1 MTKIDLKKAL
11 ALFIACALI
20 VLLINFVVLIA
31 GRADAKDNEKW
42 VTHTHEVIQLSQQL
56 FIQIQNAE
64 TGQRGFL
71 LTEDNSYLTPYLIG
85 IDRIQELLRTLQNKT
100 KDNPSQQTR
109 LLNLSTLIDAKL
121 RELKRTIDLANNN
134 EKASALRLVRSD
146 LGQSLMLQIRQL
158 LDEFN
163 SEEQALLAVRKENHA
178 FSKNRQFFG
187 VMFAEFLLLIVV
199 LTSIFVLNRRVI
211 IPIRQLTKA
220 AQHYDNAKKADFS
233 IPPSTLEIE
242 KLSSTLRNMAHN
254 VSTYV
259 AALTESKQ
267 KSEELANV
275 KSTFLANMSHEIR
288 TPLNGIYGT
297 LQLIGNEA
305 QTPKSTQL
313 IERAM
318 YSVKSLNAIVNDVL
332 DISKIEKGK
341 LNIEETTFNMNE
353 LIELSLTDVAI
364 HAHNKGISFTLNNN
378 VENPFWLGDPLR
390 IKQVIDNLVSN
401 ALKFTH
407 SGNVYFSIEDN
418 NDSSGITLI
427 VKDTGI
433 GMTQSEQQRLFRR
446 FEQAD
451 STITRRFGGTG
462 LGMAITHQLVTLM
475 RGTIKVES
483 TFGEGSSFTVSI
495 PLTRATDPV
504 NTIENEQ
511 EEHVSLDD
519 KSVLIVE
526 DNDIN
531 RLVISEAIEALGTT
545 PTQAENGAEGVN
557 QFKKKAFDIVLMDI
571 QMPVLDGIEACKL
584 MKKDNSKIPVVAL
597 TANVMAD
604 DKAIYTATGFDAVLE
619 KPLDLNALNS
629 TLRQL
634 VT

>member
-11 ALFIACALI
+11 VFFIACAST

-71 LTEDNSYLTPYLIG
+71 LTEDNSYLAPYLIG

-134 EKASALRLVRSD
+134 EKAAALRLVKSD
-146 LGQSLMLQIRQL
+146 LGQSLMQQIRQL

-178 FSKNRQFFG
+178 FSKNRHFFG

-211 IPIRQLTKA
+211 EPIRQLTKA
-220 AQHYDNAKKADFS
+220 AQRYDNAKKADFS
-233 IPPSTLEIE
+233 IPPSTSEIE

-259 AALTESKQ
+259 GALTESKQ

-297 LQLIGNEA
+297 LQLIGNEE
-305 QTPKSTQL
+305 QSTKSTQL

-364 HAHNKGISFTLNNN
+364 HAHNKGISFTLNNS
-378 VENPFWLGDPLR
+378 VENPFWLGDPVR

-407 SGNVYFSIEDN
+407 SGDVYFNIEEN
-418 NDSSGITLI
+418 ADSSGITLT

-433 GMTQSEQQRLFRR
+433 GMTKSEQQRLFQR

-483 TFGEGSSFTVSI
+483 TFGEGSTFRVSI
-495 PLTRATDPV
+495 PLTRSTDPV
-504 NTIENEQ
+504 NTIEKEQ
-511 EEHVSLDD
+511 EEHVSLND
-519 KSVLIVE
+519 KTVLIVE

-531 RLVISEAIEALGTT
+531 RLIISEAIEALGTT
-545 PTQAENGAEGVN
+545 PTQAENGAEGFN
-557 QFKKKAFDIVLMDI
+557 QFKKKQFDIVLMDI

>member
-11 ALFIACALI
+11 AFFIACASI

-85 IDRIQELLRTLQNKT
+85 IDHIQELLRTLQNKT

-134 EKASALRLVRSD
+134 EKTAALRRVRSD
-146 LGQSLMLQIRQL
+146 LGQSLMQQIRQL

-211 IPIRQLTKA
+211 IPIRQLTEA
-220 AQHYDNAKKADFS
+220 AQHYDNAKKADFF

-242 KLSSTLRNMAHN
+242 KLSFTLRNMAHN

-259 AALTESKQ
+259 GALTESKQ

-353 LIELSLTDVAI
+353 LIELSLTDIAI

-378 VENPFWLGDPLR
+378 VENPFWLGDPVR

-407 SGNVYFSIEDN
+407 SGNVYFSIEEN
-418 NDSSGITLI
+418 NDSSGITLT

-433 GMTQSEQQRLFRR
+433 GMTQSEQQRLFQR

-504 NTIENEQ
+504 NTIENER

-557 QFKKKAFDIVLMDI
+557 YFKKKAFDIVLMDI
-571 QMPVLDGIEACKL
+571 QMPILDGIEACKL

-604 DKAIYTATGFDAVLE
+604 DKAIYTASGFDAVLE

-629 TLRQL
+629 TLRRL

>member
-11 ALFIACALI
+11 AFFIACASI

-71 LTEDNSYLTPYLIG
+71 LTEDNSYLAPYLIG

-109 LLNLSTLIDAKL
+109 LLSLSTLIDAKL

-134 EKASALRLVRSD
+134 EKAAALRLVSSD
-146 LGQSLMLQIRQL
+146 LGQSLMQQIRQL

-178 FSKNRQFFG
+178 FSKNRHFFG

-211 IPIRQLTKA
+211 EPIRQLTKA
-220 AQHYDNAKKADFS
+220 AQRYDNAKKADFS
-233 IPPSTLEIE
+233 IPPSTSEIE

-259 AALTESKQ
+259 GALTESKQ

-297 LQLIGNEA
+297 LQLIGNEE
-305 QTPKSTQL
+305 QSTKSTQL

-364 HAHNKGISFTLNNN
+364 HAHNKGISFTLNNS
-378 VENPFWLGDPLR
+378 VENPFWLGDPVR

-407 SGNVYFSIEDN
+407 SGDVYFNIEEN
-418 NDSSGITLI
+418 ADSSGITLT

-433 GMTQSEQQRLFRR
+433 GMTKSEQQRLFKR

-483 TFGEGSSFTVSI
+483 TFGEGSTFRVSI
-495 PLTRATDPV
+495 PLTRSIDPV
-504 NTIENEQ
+504 NTIEKER
-511 EEHVSLDD
+511 EEHVSLND
-519 KSVLIVE
+519 KTVLIVE

-531 RLVISEAIEALGTT
+531 RLIISEAIEALGTT
-545 PTQAENGAEGVN
+545 PTQAENGAEGFN
-557 QFKKKAFDIVLMDI
+557 QFKKKQFDIVLMDI

>member
-11 ALFIACALI
+11 AFFIACASI

-71 LTEDNSYLTPYLIG
+71 LTGDNSYLTPYLIG

-134 EKASALRLVRSD
+134 EKAAALRLVRSD

-163 SEEQALLAVRKENHA
+163 NEEQALLAVRKENHA

-199 LTSIFVLNRRVI
+199 LTSIFVLNLRVI
-211 IPIRQLTKA
+211 KPIRQLTKA

-242 KLSSTLRNMAHN
+242 KLSFTLRNMAHN

-259 AALTESKQ
+259 GALTESKQ

-353 LIELSLTDVAI
+353 LIELSLTDIAI

-378 VENPFWLGDPLR
+378 VENPFWLGDPVR

-401 ALKFTH
+401 ALKFTQ
-407 SGNVYFSIEDN
+407 SGNVYFSIEEN
-418 NDSSGITLI
+418 NDSSGITLT

-433 GMTQSEQQRLFRR
+433 GMTQSEQQRLFQR

-504 NTIENEQ
+504 NTIENER

-557 QFKKKAFDIVLMDI
+557 YFKKKAFDIVLMDI
-571 QMPVLDGIEACKL
+571 QMPILDGIEACKL

-604 DKAIYTATGFDAVLE
+604 DKAIYTASGFDAVLE

>member
-11 ALFIACALI
+11 AFFIACASI

-71 LTEDNSYLTPYLIG
+71 LTEDNSYLAPYLIG

-134 EKASALRLVRSD
+134 EKAAALRLVRSD
-146 LGQSLMLQIRQL
+146 LGQSLMQQIRQL

-163 SEEQALLAVRKENHA
+163 SEEQALLAIRKENHA
-178 FSKNRQFFG
+178 FSKNRHFFG

-211 IPIRQLTKA
+211 EPIRQLTKA
-220 AQHYDNAKKADFS
+220 AQRYDNAKKADFS
-233 IPPSTLEIE
+233 IPPSTSEIE

-259 AALTESKQ
+259 GALTESKQ

-297 LQLIGNEA
+297 LQLIGNEE
-305 QTPKSTQL
+305 QSTKSTQL

-364 HAHNKGISFTLNNN
+364 HAHNKGISFTLNNS
-378 VENPFWLGDPLR
+378 VETPFWLGDPVR

-407 SGNVYFSIEDN
+407 SGDVYFNIEEN
-418 NDSSGITLI
+418 ADSSGITLT

-433 GMTQSEQQRLFRR
+433 GMTQSEQQRLFQR

-475 RGTIKVES
+475 CGTIKVES
-483 TFGEGSSFTVSI
+483 TFGEGSTFRVSI
-495 PLTRATDPV
+495 PLTRSTDPV
-504 NTIENEQ
+504 NTIEKEQ
-511 EEHVSLDD
+511 EEHVSLND
-519 KSVLIVE
+519 KTVLIVE

-531 RLVISEAIEALGTT
+531 RLIISEAIEALGTT
-545 PTQAENGAEGVN
+545 PTQAENGAEGFN
-557 QFKKKAFDIVLMDI
+557 QFKKKQFDIVLMDI

-604 DKAIYTATGFDAVLE
+604 DKAIYAASGFDAVLE

>member
-11 ALFIACALI
+11 AFFIACASI

-71 LTEDNSYLTPYLIG
+71 LTEDNSYLAPYLIG

-134 EKASALRLVRSD
+134 EKAAALRLVRSD
-146 LGQSLMLQIRQL
+146 LGQSLMQQIRQL

-178 FSKNRQFFG
+178 FSKNRHFFG

-211 IPIRQLTKA
+211 EPIRQLTKA
-220 AQHYDNAKKADFS
+220 AQRYDNAKKADFS
-233 IPPSTLEIE
+233 IPPSTSEIE

-259 AALTESKQ
+259 GALTESKQ

-297 LQLIGNEA
+297 LQLIGNEE
-305 QTPKSTQL
+305 QSTKSTQL

-364 HAHNKGISFTLNNN
+364 HAHNKGISFTLNNS
-378 VENPFWLGDPLR
+378 VETPFWLGDPVR

-407 SGNVYFSIEDN
+407 SGDVYFNIEEN
-418 NDSSGITLI
+418 ADSSGITLT

-433 GMTQSEQQRLFRR
+433 GMTQSEQQRLFQR

-475 RGTIKVES
+475 CGTIKVES
-483 TFGEGSSFTVSI
+483 TFGEGSTFRVSI
-495 PLTRATDPV
+495 PLTRSTDPV
-504 NTIENEQ
+504 NTIEKEQ
-511 EEHVSLDD
+511 EEHVSLND
-519 KSVLIVE
+519 KTVLIVE

-531 RLVISEAIEALGTT
+531 RLIISEAIEALGTT
-545 PTQAENGAEGVN
+545 PTQAENGAEGFN
-557 QFKKKAFDIVLMDI
+557 QFKKKQFDIVLMDI

-604 DKAIYTATGFDAVLE
+604 DKAIYAASGFDAVLE

>member
-11 ALFIACALI
+11 AFFIACASI

-134 EKASALRLVRSD
+134 EKAAALRLVRSD
-146 LGQSLMLQIRQL
+146 LGQSLMQQIRQL

-163 SEEQALLAVRKENHA
+163 SEEQALLAVRTENHA
-178 FSKNRQFFG
+178 FSKNRHFFG

-211 IPIRQLTKA
+211 EPIRQLTKA
-220 AQHYDNAKKADFS
+220 AQHYNNAKKVDFS
-233 IPPSTLEIE
+233 IPPSTSEIE

-254 VSTYV
+254 VSTYIG
-259 AALTESKQ
+259 ALTESKQ

-297 LQLIGNEA
+297 LQLIGNEE
-305 QTPKSTQL
+305 QPPKSTQL

-318 YSVKSLNAIVNDVL
+318 YSVKSLNAIVNDIL

-341 LNIEETTFNMNE
+341 LIIEETTFNMNE
-353 LIELSLTDVAI
+353 LIELSLSDVAI
-364 HAHNKGISFTLNNN
+364 RAHNKGISFTQSNN
-378 VENPFWLGDPLR
+378 VSPPFWLGDPVRL
-390 IKQVIDNLVSN
+390 KQVIDNLVSN
-401 ALKFTH
+401 ALKFTQ
-407 SGNVYFSIEDN
+407 SGEVYFNIEDN
-418 NDSSGITLI
+418 ADSSGITLT

-433 GMTQSEQQRLFRR
+433 GMTQSEQQHLFQR

-495 PLTRATDPV
+495 PLTRSTDPV
-504 NTIENEQ
+504 NTIENER
-511 EEHVSLDD
+511 EVHVSLDD

-545 PTQAENGAEGVN
+545 PTQAENGAEGFN
-557 QFKKKAFDIVLMDI
+557 QFKKKHFDIVLMDI
-571 QMPVLDGIEACKL
+571 QMPILDGIEACKL

-604 DKAIYTATGFDAVLE
+604 DEAIYTATGFDAVLQ
-619 KPLDLNALNS
+619 KPLDLKALNS

>member
-1 MTKIDLKKAL
+1 MTNIDLKKAL
-11 ALFIACALI
+11 AFFIACASI

-134 EKASALRLVRSD
+134 EKTAALRRVRSD
-146 LGQSLMLQIRQL
+146 LGQSLMQQIRQL

-199 LTSIFVLNRRVI
+199 LTSIFVLNLRVI
-211 IPIRQLTKA
+211 KPIRQLTKA

-259 AALTESKQ
+259 SALTESKQ

-305 QTPKSTQL
+305 QTLKSAQL

-378 VENPFWLGDPLR
+378 VENPFWLGDPVR

-407 SGNVYFSIEDN
+407 SGNVYFSIEEN
-418 NDSSGITLI
+418 NDSSGITLT

-504 NTIENEQ
+504 NTIENER
-511 EEHVSLDD
+511 EEHVSLGD

-545 PTQAENGAEGVN
+545 PTQAENGAEGFN
-557 QFKKKAFDIVLMDI
+557 QFKKKQFDIVLMDI

-604 DKAIYTATGFDAVLE
+604 DKAIYTASGFDAVLE
-619 KPLDLNALNS
+619 KPLDLKVLNS

>member
-11 ALFIACALI
+11 AFFIACASI

-134 EKASALRLVRSD
+134 EKAAALRLVRSD
-146 LGQSLMLQIRQL
+146 LGQSLMQQIRQL

-163 SEEQALLAVRKENHA
+163 SEEQALLAVRTENHA
-178 FSKNRQFFG
+178 FSKNRHFFG

-211 IPIRQLTKA
+211 EPIRQLTKA
-220 AQHYDNAKKADFS
+220 AQHYNNAKKVDFS
-233 IPPSTLEIE
+233 IPPSTSEIE

-254 VSTYV
+254 VSTYIG
-259 AALTESKQ
+259 ALTESKQ

-305 QTPKSTQL
+305 QTPKSAQL

-364 HAHNKGISFTLNNN
+364 QAHNKSISFTLNNN
-378 VENPFWLGDPLR
+378 VENPFWLGDPVR

-407 SGNVYFSIEDN
+407 SGNVYFSIEEN
-418 NDSSGITLI
+418 NDSSGITLT

-433 GMTQSEQQRLFRR
+433 GMTQSEQQHLFQR

-504 NTIENEQ
+504 NTIENER
-511 EEHVSLDD
+511 EVHVSLDD

-545 PTQAENGAEGVN
+545 PTQAENGAEGFN
-557 QFKKKAFDIVLMDI
+557 QFKKKHFDIVLMDI

>member
-11 ALFIACALI
+11 AFFIACASL

-31 GRADAKDNEKW
+31 GRDDAKDNEKW

-134 EKASALRLVRSD
+134 EKAAALRLVRSD

-341 LNIEETTFNMNE
+341 LNIEETTFNINE
-353 LIELSLTDVAI
+353 LIELSLSDVAI
-364 HAHNKGISFTLNNN
+364 RAHNKGISFTQNNN
-378 VENPFWLGDPLR
+378 VRTPFWLGDPVRL
-390 IKQVIDNLVSN
+390 KQVIDNLVSN

-407 SGNVYFSIEDN
+407 SGDVYFNIEDN
-418 NDSSGITLI
+418 ADSSGITLT

-504 NTIENEQ
+504 NTIENER

-545 PTQAENGAEGVN
+545 PTQAENGAEGFN
-557 QFKKKAFDIVLMDI
+557 QFKKQQFDVVLMDI

>member
-11 ALFIACALI
+11 ALFIACASI

-134 EKASALRLVRSD
+134 EKTAALRRVRSD
-146 LGQSLMLQIRQL
+146 LGQSLMQQIRQL

-163 SEEQALLAVRKENHA
+163 GEEQALLAVRKENLA

-199 LTSIFVLNRRVI
+199 LTSVFVLNRRVI

-259 AALTESKQ
+259 GALTESKQ

-341 LNIEETTFNMNE
+341 LNIEETTFNINE
-353 LIELSLTDVAI
+353 LIELSLSDVALR
-364 HAHNKGISFTLNNN
+364 AHNKGISFTQNNN
-378 VENPFWLGDPLR
+378 VRTPFWLGDPVRL
-390 IKQVIDNLVSN
+390 KQVIDNLVSN

-407 SGNVYFSIEDN
+407 SGDVYFNIEDN
-418 NDSSGITLI
+418 ADSSGITLT

-433 GMTQSEQQRLFRR
+433 GMTHSEQQRLFQR

-504 NTIENEQ
+504 NTIENER

-545 PTQAENGAEGVN
+545 PTQAENGAEGFN
-557 QFKKKAFDIVLMDI
+557 QFKKKQFDIVLMDI

-619 KPLDLNALNS
+619 KPLDLKALNS